1 MGLAESPFCSFCWSC
16 WPFPPFD
23 DVVVDWV
30 DDVVEFGP
38 VKNEYTVG
46 SPRFIAKAFN
56 STVGVTTTKKW
67 SKYWVVV
74 VWNFQNYKKNISVV
88 LLCG

>member
-1 MGLAESPFCSFCWSC
+1 MGLEESPFCSFCWSC
-16 WPFPPFD
+16 WTFPPFD

-56 STVGVTTTKKW
+56 STVGVTTTEKIK
-67 SKYWVVV
+67 SIMSHICQ
-74 VWNFQNYKKNISVV
+74 FP
-88 LLCG
+88 